1 MTAKSVDRDSLV
13 GPISCKEQHA
23 AKGNQQRPGKLSS
36 IWKRIRVRLD
46 RAFLRSVPSGSLF
59 ATIYYLFFNESFRRE
74 QAAVFA
80 GKVAHLKGGDRI
92 DPERFT
98 LRRNIHRLEKAL
110 IMRPRRSLFATDY
123 IGQTISAYLVVVG
136 EDGKDP
142 ERADELK
149 WCTSVLA
156 LYFQTIEGND
166 KTNALKKQF
175 EEAGSSRF
183 INLEGSVP
191 YLRSSIQR
199 SEVSYDQLLGLFR
212 QRRSTRWFL
221 DEPVPRDVLDKAVLA
236 ALQSP
241 SACNRQPFQFRII
254 DGPEVKQI
262 ASIPMGTSGYSGNIP
277 VIVAVVGSLDAYFD
291 ERDRHVIYVDGALAS
306 MSFMLAL
313 ETLGLASCPIN
324 WPDIEERER
333 AMDKA
338 LDLKPWE
345 RPIMLMA
352 VGKPD
357 PTGGIPYSEKA
368 PLSCMRRYQ

>member
-1 MTAKSVDRDSLV
+1 
-13 GPISCKEQHA
+13 
-23 AKGNQQRPGKLSS
+23 
-36 IWKRIRVRLD
+36 
-46 RAFLRSVPSGSLF
+46 
-59 ATIYYLFFNESFRRE
+59 
-74 QAAVFA
+74 
-80 GKVAHLKGGDRI
+80 
-92 DPERFT
+92 
-98 LRRNIHRLEKAL
+98 
-110 IMRPRRSLFATDY
+110 MRPRRSLFATDY

>member
-1 MTAKSVDRDSLV
+1 MSSILGRIFRVR
-13 GPISCKEQHA
+13 Q
-23 AKGNQQRPGKLSS
+23 KLSEAYL
-36 IWKRIRVRLD
+36 RVAPINALTSLIYYSLFD
-46 RAFLRSVPSGSLF
+46 GGFLR
-59 ATIYYLFFNESFRRE
+59 E
-74 QAAVFA
+74 QRAVLA
-80 GKVAHLKGGDRI
+80 GKKAHLVSAAEISPIRY
-92 DPERFT
+92 T

-110 IMRPRRSLFATDY
+110 VMRPRRPVFALDY
-123 IGQTISAYLVVVG
+123 IGETVSAYG
-136 EDGKDP
+136 EIVQRDHEVP
-142 ERADELK
+142 ERAGEIQWFTNVLEVYFSSIESHPLTSGLK
-149 WCTSVLA
+149 EVFEKAREHAQSVG
-156 LYFQTIEGND
+156 QGC
-166 KTNALKKQF
+166 
-175 EEAGSSRF
+175 
-183 INLEGSVP
+183 VP
-191 YLRSSIQR
+191 YPRSSIEQ
-199 SEVSYDQLLGLFR
+199 SSISYDMLFRLYR

-254 DGPEVKQI
+254 DGPAVKQI

-324 WPDIEERER
+324 WPDIEDRER